1 MEAILQLLENVAS
14 VNLANLI
21 VVCITLIAV
30 VYLLIA
36 VKKNGKK

>member
-1 MEAILQLLENVAS
+1 MEAILQLLEKVAS

-30 VYLLIA
+30 VFLYLK
-36 VKKNGKK
+36 VRKNGKK